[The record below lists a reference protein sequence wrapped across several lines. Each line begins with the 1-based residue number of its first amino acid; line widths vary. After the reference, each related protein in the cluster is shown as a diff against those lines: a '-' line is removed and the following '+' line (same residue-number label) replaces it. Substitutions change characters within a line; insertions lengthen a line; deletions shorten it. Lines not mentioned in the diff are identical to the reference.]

1 MGAVTSR
8 SSSAVVL
15 HHVGSDAGAS
25 LLTSVPPGPC
35 SPFFFLSFPFRET
48 GEGEMKWS
56 GKILVASIMKKLLKE
71 GEMCCYEGWC
81 K

>member
-35 SPFFFLSFPFRET
+35 SPFFFLSFAFRET
-48 GEGEMKWS
+48 GGEMKWR
-56 GKILVASIMKKLLKE
+56 GKILVASLMKKLLKE
-71 GEMCCYEGWC
+71 GEMKGGVNE
-81 K
+81 